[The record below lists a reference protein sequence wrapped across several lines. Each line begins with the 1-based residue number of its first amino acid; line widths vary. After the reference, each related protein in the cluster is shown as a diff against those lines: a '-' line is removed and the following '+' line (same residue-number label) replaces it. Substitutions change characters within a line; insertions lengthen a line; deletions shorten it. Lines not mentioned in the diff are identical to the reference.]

1 MFLPFMMEAGWGR
14 GVGEEQGERRTE
26 LFFSGSSLQNVLL
39 LFSYSF
45 FPAKYLFTYFFS
57 TVYLLF
63 YLSFQCLNFL
73 SAKRCLTNLSFEF
86 QLHRLIHQSTHFL
99 C

>member
-26 LFFSGSSLQNVLL
+26 LFFSGSSLQDVSL
-39 LFSYSF
+39 LFQFF

-63 YLSFQCLNFL
+63 FFSIQCLNFFI
-73 SAKRCLTNLSFEF
+73 R
-86 QLHRLIHQSTHFL
+86 
-99 C
+99 